1 MQLSS
6 SSPTSAIQFQICPC
20 TRWFTR
26 ERKCN
31 SEKKF
36 ASPDYFG
43 IVDLMAFTVREI
55 ESPDPVTRVV
65 AEDARLRHTGD
76 DDIGEKMVLNM
87 GPSHPATHGVLR
99 LVLELDGE
107 IIIKAT
113 PDVGFLHRGDEKI
126 AENMQYN
133 QFVPYTDRLD
143 YLAPLSNNV
152 AYALAVEK
160 LMGWEIP
167 PRGKAIRVICCELS
181 RISSHLMGLGAMAL
195 DLGAM
200 TVFLYSFA
208 QREKIYD
215 MSELIS
221 GARFT
226 TSYTRVGGQIRD
238 LPDSFMSILGGF
250 LDQFGPALDET
261 DKLLTRNRIFVD
273 RTKNI
278 GVIAKDRAI
287 AYALSGPNLRGS
299 GIDHDLRRKHP
310 YLDYEQYDFDVI
322 IGSAGDCYDRYLVRI
337 QEMRESAEILRQ
349 VMEKIPS
356 GPINV
361 ADWKNMTPPKSH
373 VMTKMEELIHHF
385 IVVTEGLKAP
395 PGEIYFAAENPKGEL
410 GFYINSKG
418 GGVPHRLKIR
428 APSFVNLSILP
439 ELLPGHMLS
448 DVTAILGSLD
458 FVMGECDR

>member
-1 MQLSS
+1 MPAETRQLETPDPLARTMQ
-6 SSPTSAIQFQICPC
+6 A
-20 TRWFTR
+20 
-26 ERKCN
+26 EA
-31 SEKKF
+31 E
-36 ASPDYFG
+36 ASPND
-43 IVDLMAFTVREI
+43 DL
-55 ESPDPVTRVV
+55 
-65 AEDARLRHTGD
+65 
-76 DDIGEKMVLNM
+76 IGEKMIINM

-107 IIIKAT
+107 LVTKAA
-113 PDVGFLHRGDEKI
+113 PEVGYLHRGDEKI

-143 YLAPLSNNV
+143 YIAPLSNNV

-160 LMGWEIP
+160 LMGWELP
-167 PRGKAIRVICCELS
+167 PRGKAIRVICCETS
-181 RISSHLMGLGAMAL
+181 RISSHLLGLGAMAL

-200 TVFLYSFA
+200 TVFLYTFA
-208 QREKIYD
+208 EREKLYNLF
-215 MSELIS
+215 ELLT

-238 LPDSFMSILGGF
+238 LPPTFIPQLEAF
-250 LDQFGPALDET
+250 LDGIIPQLGEIDR
-261 DKLLTRNRIFVD
+261 LLTRNRIFVD
-273 RTKNI
+273 RTRDI
-278 GVIAKDRAI
+278 GVIPKERAI

-299 GIDHDLRRKHP
+299 GIEHDVRRKNP
-310 YLDYEQYDFDVI
+310 YLDYEQYDFEI
-322 IGSAGDCYDRYLVRI
+322 PIGSVGDCYDRYLIRI
-337 QEMRESAEILRQ
+337 EEMRQSVRILRQ
-349 VMEKIPS
+349 VIEKLPG

-361 ADWKNMTPPKSH
+361 ADWKNTLPPKSH

-385 IVVTEGLKAP
+385 IVVTEGLDAP
-395 PGEIYFAAENPKGEL
+395 PGEIYFGAENPKGEL

-439 ELLPGHMLS
+439 ELLPGAMMS
-448 DVTAILGSLD
+448 DVVAILGSLD

>member
-1 MQLSS
+1 M
-6 SSPTSAIQFQICPC
+6 PV
-20 TRWFTR
+20 
-26 ERKCN
+26 N
-31 SEKKF
+31 H
-36 ASPDYFG
+36 
-43 IVDLMAFTVREI
+43 REI
-55 ESPDPVTRVV
+55 EAPDPLARTLQAQ
-65 AEDARLRHTGD
+65 AEDVPNHD
-76 DDIGEKMVLNM
+76 QIGEKMVLNM

-99 LVLELDGE
+99 LELELDGE
-107 IIIKAT
+107 VVTMAT
-113 PDVGFLHRGDEKI
+113 PHIGYLHRGDEKI

-143 YLAPLSNNV
+143 YLAPLANNV

-160 LMGWEIP
+160 LMGWELP
-167 PRGKAIRVICCELS
+167 PRGKAIRVICCETARLS
-181 RISSHLMGLGAMAL
+181 AHLLGLGAMAL

-200 TVFLYSFA
+200 TVFLYTFTE
-208 QREKIYD
+208 REKLYD
-215 MSELIS
+215 LFELLT

-238 LPDSFMSILGGF
+238 LPETFIPQLQQFMDGF
-250 LDQFGPALDET
+250 IPQLDEI

-273 RTKNI
+273 RTRDI
-278 GVIAKDRAI
+278 GVIPRDRAI

-299 GIDHDLRRKHP
+299 GVEHDLRRKHP
-310 YLDYEQYDFDVI
+310 YLDYEKYDFEVA

-337 QEMRESAEILRQ
+337 EEMRQSVRILRQ
-349 VMEKIPS
+349 VIEHLPS
-356 GPINV
+356 GPINAV
-361 ADWKNMTPPKSH
+361 DWKNVLPPKAR

-385 IVVTEGLKAP
+385 IVVTEGIDAP
-395 PGEIYFAAENPKGEL
+395 SGEVYFAAENPKGEL

-439 ELLPGHMLS
+439 ELLPGSMMS
-448 DVTAILGSLD
+448 DVVAILGSLD

>member
-1 MQLSS
+1 M
-6 SSPTSAIQFQICPC
+6 P
-20 TRWFTR
+20 FT
-26 ERKCN
+26 
-31 SEKKF
+31 
-36 ASPDYFG
+36 
-43 IVDLMAFTVREI
+43 TREI
-55 ESPDPVTRVV
+55 ENPDPVTRVV
-65 AEDARLRHTGD
+65 AADAAMRNQQAEQAG

-107 IIIKAT
+107 IITKAT

-143 YLAPLSNNV
+143 YLAPLANNV

-200 TVFLYSFA
+200 TVFLYSFT

-215 MSELIS
+215 LSELLS

-238 LPDSFMSILGGF
+238 LPEKFIPLLRDF
-250 LDQFGPALDET
+250 LDQFAAALAEM

-273 RTKNI
+273 RTKDV
-278 GVIAKDRAI
+278 GVITKERAI
-287 AYALSGPNLRGS
+287 AYALSGPILRGS
-299 GIDHDLRRKHP
+299 GVEHDLRRKHP
-310 YLDYEQYDFDVI
+310 YLDYEQYDFEVVV
-322 IGSAGDCYDRYLVRI
+322 GSAGDCYDRYLVRI
-337 QEMRESAEILRQ
+337 EEMRQSVKILRQ
-349 VMEKIPS
+349 IMEKLPS

-385 IVVTEGLKAP
+385 IVVTEGLDAP

-410 GFYINSKG
+410 EFYINSKG
-418 GGVPHRLKIR
+418 GGRPHRLKIR
-428 APSFVNLSILP
+428 APSFVKLTIFTELP
-439 ELLPGHMLS
+439 PRC
-448 DVTAILGSLD
+448 T
-458 FVMGECDR
+458 